1 MMAETHEVLIP
12 SGGFQSPVK
21 TVHPLVEGPWQDR
34 LGELSK
40 GRRILLVGER
50 RVVDAHD
57 LEVDIILPGGERQKS
72 LEAATRLARDL
83 VTSGIDRNHLLVA
96 IGGGATTDLVG
107 FVASVTLRGI
117 PWLPIPS
124 TTLAM
129 VDAAIGG
136 KTAVNLPEGK
146 NLVGS
151 FHQPEGVI
159 VDRRLLRSL
168 PRARRLEGLVELV
181 KTALCDQ
188 ALGEQVLAA
197 KSVEDLEALLFQ
209 GAQVKLD
216 LVSRDPL
223 DLGPRQALNLG
234 HTVGHAL
241 EALFMPRLSH
251 GEAIAIGLV
260 PVLRMGLGDQ
270 AQPWLEA
277 LQRVGLPLKP
287 PNEVDRN
294 QLVAFMGRDK
304 KGGKVV
310 VPRPDYSVER
320 WSDAEAI
327 LEYIESEAFLD
338 APPTI
343 A

>member
-1 MMAETHEVLIP
+1 MLERTEILIP
-12 SGGFQSPVK
+12 VGGFLTP
-21 TVHPLVEGPWQDR
+21 TEPVHPLVEGPWQDC
-34 LGELSK
+34 LGDLAQ
-40 GRRILLVGER
+40 GRRVLLVGER

-57 LEVDIILPGGERQKS
+57 LEVDIILAGGERQKS
-72 LEAATRLARDL
+72 LEAATQLARDL
-83 VTSGIDRNHLLVA
+83 VVSGIDRNHLLVA

-117 PWLPIPS
+117 PWLPIPT

-129 VDAAIGG
+129 VDASIGG

-159 VDRRLLRSL
+159 VDRRLLTSL
-168 PRARRLEGLVELV
+168 PHARRMEGLIELV
-181 KTALCDQ
+181 KTALCHG
-188 ALGEQVLAA
+188 ALGEKVLAA
-197 KSVEDLEALLFQ
+197 GSVEELEALLFH

-223 DLGPRQALNLG
+223 DKGPRQALNLG

-251 GEAIAIGLV
+251 GEAVAIGLV
-260 PVLRMGLGDQ
+260 PVLRMGLGDG

-287 PNEVDRN
+287 PNEVDRD
-294 QLVAFMGRDK
+294 QLLAFMQRDK
-304 KGGKVV
+304 KGGKMV
-310 VPRPDYSVER
+310 VPRPGYSVEL

-327 LEYIESEAFLD
+327 LEYIESEAFVD
-338 APPTI
+338 TPPTI